1 MRAVATTNPTTDAMK
16 TTANT
21 TDKNTS
27 ASVVTAGPV
36 DSPDLPLCTVLHARL
51 RMMGSRGTRTVLCR
65 HAGSR
70 GTVWFYVLV
79 FVLTFPRVFTSS
91 GGIRW
96 AWLALGVLSMAIGG
110 RGMLLG
116 RVTGDRSVLTVW
128 TAFRRQHFDRADV
141 VELRADQVR
150 VGLMAWAREALV
162 VELST
167 GAWC

>member
-1 MRAVATTNPTTDAMK
+1 
-16 TTANT
+16 
-21 TDKNTS
+21 
-27 ASVVTAGPV
+27 
-36 DSPDLPLCTVLHARL
+36 
-51 RMMGSRGTRTVLCR
+51 MGSRGKRTVLCR

-79 FVLTFPRVFTSS
+79 FVLAFPRVFTST

-128 TAFRRQHFDRADV
+128 TAFRQQRFDRADV
-141 VELRADQVR
+141 VEVRADQVR
-150 VGLMAWAREALV
+150 VGLMAWTREALV

-167 GAWC
+167 GSVVLKDINVGVGSGGLNGLCAKVNDWLLVQADA